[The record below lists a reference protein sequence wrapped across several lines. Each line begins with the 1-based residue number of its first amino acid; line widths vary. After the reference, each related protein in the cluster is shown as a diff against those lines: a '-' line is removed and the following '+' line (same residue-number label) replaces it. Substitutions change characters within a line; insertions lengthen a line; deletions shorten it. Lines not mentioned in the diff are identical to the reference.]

1 MSQYL
6 YYPGCSM
13 ESSGRAYQESIN
25 VISEKLNLS
34 FEEIKDWNCCGA
46 TEYLA
51 ISQPRA
57 YALIGRNLAL
67 ASKQANGSHSVVA
80 PCSACYLN
88 LSKVDHQMGAYPKIN
103 QQVNSALAAGNLSYK
118 PGSLDIRHLLD
129 IIFYEIGLDEVKSKV
144 VRPLHGLRVV
154 PYLGCMVPRP
164 DYQKRFS
171 DYNQPMELDKLME
184 ALGAEV
190 VDYPYRT
197 TCCGGHIPHISP
209 NTAYE
214 LIRRLLYGAERT
226 KADIMVTVCPMCQ
239 LNLDAYQVDTNRH
252 FNNQFTLPVIFFTQ
266 LIGLAFGAEPD
277 KVGIG
282 TELIDARPVI
292 HKALNLPPPP
302 PEEPVKKPKKAK
314 PTGLPMP
321 VMPGTEE
328 VKK

>member
-1 MSQYL
+1 MTQYL

-13 ESSGRAYQESIN
+13 ESSGRAYHDSIQVVN
-25 VISEKLNLS
+25 EKLNID
-34 FEEIKDWNCCGA
+34 FEEIDDWNCCGA

-67 ASKQANGSHSVVA
+67 ASQQSKTSQSLVA

-88 LSKVDHQMGAYPKIN
+88 LSKVDHQMKVYPKIDK
-103 QQVNSALAAGNLSYK
+103 QVNSALAAGNLNYK
-118 PGSLDIRHLLD
+118 PGSLEVRHLLD
-129 IIFYEIGLDEVKSKV
+129 IIYYEVGLETVKSKV

-184 ALGAEV
+184 ALGAQV
-190 VDYPYRT
+190 VDYQYKT

-226 KADIMVTVCPMCQ
+226 QADIMVTVCPMCQ
-239 LNLDAYQVDTNRH
+239 LNLDAYQSDTNRH
-252 FNNQFTLPVIFFTQ
+252 FNNQFTLPVVFFTQ
-266 LIGLAFGAEPD
+266 LMGLAFGAEPD
-277 KVGIG
+277 QVGIG
-282 TELIDARPVI
+282 RELIDARSVI
-292 HKALNLPPPP
+292 QKALNLPPPP
-302 PEEPVKKPKKAK
+302 PEEPAKKPKKAK
-314 PTGLPMP
+314 QTGLPMP
-321 VMPGTEE
+321 VMPGPEE